1 MKLGTIEIVDEDHGQ
16 ICREF
21 RVAELAVFGSALR
34 EDFTEDSDIDLLVSF
49 EPGVRI
55 GFLKLARLQGRFEG
69 LLGRSIDLI
78 PKGGLKPA
86 IREAVLSSSR
96 VIYHAA

>member
-1 MKLGTIEIVDEDHGQ
+1 MKFGAIEIADGDLERV
-16 ICREF
+16 CREF
-21 RVAELAVFGSALR
+21 QVAELAVFGSALGEGFR
-34 EDFTEDSDIDLLVSF
+34 EDSDVDLLVTF
-49 EPGVRI
+49 EPDMRI
-55 GFLKLARLQGRFEG
+55 GFLKLARLQGRFEA
-69 LLGRSIDLI
+69 LLGRSVDLV